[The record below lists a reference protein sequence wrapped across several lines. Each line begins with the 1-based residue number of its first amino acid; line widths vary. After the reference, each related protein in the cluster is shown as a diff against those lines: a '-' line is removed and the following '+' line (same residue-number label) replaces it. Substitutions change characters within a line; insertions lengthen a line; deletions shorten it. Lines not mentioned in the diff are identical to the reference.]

1 MLQVAI
7 VLYCENDVL
16 KKLHVKKNNLDACG
30 FALKNL
36 TL

>member
-16 KKLHVKKNNLDACG
+16 KKLHVKKTILMLVD
-30 FALKNL
+30 LL
-36 TL
+36 